1 MVYLNSDFVITP
13 LGEGAEENV
22 DALLMGRSELRVHQ
36 CVHGERLVV
45 PAMASLLNEGRYRM
59 EGYTLMESLCI
70 SAVSGAVERGTVNV
84 ARSSCVFILSST
96 KGDIETP
103 MPVTA
108 RRISQFFGNRNEP
121 IVVSNAC
128 TSGVS
133 AQVTAERLM
142 ESGLYD
148 SAVVVGCDVQCEF
161 IVSGFQSF
169 RALSEKMCRPFDEDR
184 EGLNVGEA
192 AACMILSKYDSGR
205 GWRLLGGSIH
215 NDANHISGPSRSAE
229 GSFRCL
235 EDAKKMVDVEDLAF
249 VSVHGTGTLYNDEM
263 EATAIHRAGLEDC
276 PVSALKGAYGHTM
289 GGAGVMET
297 VLSICALERGVV
309 LPCIGYEKQGTTY
322 AVSISN
328 KVRMTDKRAF
338 VKLLSGFGGVN
349 AAVVWRNENDDNDD
363 DTLRYDND
371 NDGSVGEPVEPSGEW
386 KVVAEVNMDSNDN
399 HISNDNDDDTLRY
412 DNSVLSLSKGHRH
425 RSEAYRYRSEALSSL
440 SSEYPKFQ
448 KMDMLSKLG
457 FVGVERVLSRVR
469 AVDPEFVL
477 DSEKAA
483 VVVGSR
489 SSSRVSD
496 VEYQNTI
503 KDKSNYFPS
512 PARFVY
518 TLPNIVAGELAIRH
532 KLFGETACYVLDNE
546 RDMDKVVESMRR
558 TTDIEQLVVAWVEC
572 SSNTEYNAHIR
583 LMVRD

>member
-96 KGDIETP
+96 KGDIQTP

-169 RALSEKMCRPFDEDR
+169 RALSEKMCRPFDEER

-229 GSFRCL
+229 GSFRCI

-349 AAVVWRNENDDNDD
+349 AAVVWRNEND
-363 DTLRYDND
+363 ND
-371 NDGSVGEPVEPSGEW
+371 NENENEALSLLLGEW
-386 KVVAEVNMDSNDN
+386 KVVAEVNMDSN
-399 HISNDNDDDTLRY
+399 
-412 DNSVLSLSKGHRH
+412 
-425 RSEAYRYRSEALSSL
+425 SSF

-457 FVGVERVLSRVR
+457 FVGVERVLSRAR